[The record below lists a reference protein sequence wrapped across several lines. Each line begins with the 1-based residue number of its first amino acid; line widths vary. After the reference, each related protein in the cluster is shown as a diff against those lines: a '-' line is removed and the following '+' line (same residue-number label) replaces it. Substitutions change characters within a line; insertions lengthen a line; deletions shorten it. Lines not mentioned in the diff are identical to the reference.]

1 MMRRKREDWKKARLQ
16 AEGASGGRKFL
27 ENLKS
32 IGKRSAAK
40 TVTKDIYIYVYMKEM
55 KNKKLKDR
63 VAKTSAVMDMNGNF

>member
-40 TVTKDIYIYVYMKEM
+40 TVTKDIYIYVYI
-55 KNKKLKDR
+55 
-63 VAKTSAVMDMNGNF
+63 